1 MVRRILYL
9 EIVEINCNV
18 TGINEYKVKSA
29 QKRLI

>member
-1 MVRRILYL
+1 MVRRILCL

-18 TGINEYKVKSA
+18 AGINEYKMKSA

>member
-1 MVRRILYL
+1 MVRIILCL

-18 TGINEYKVKSA
+18 IGINECKVKNA